1 MSRRHL
7 TPVEI
12 RPPVKVDAYRVEGK
26 VADILER
33 SADVPDVRKS
43 GRGDLGESEDVLVRQ
58 VTADTDLAPGDGERL
73 RARVRPFTSRNN
85 RDPSAALLSM
95 S

>member
-1 MSRRHL
+1 M
-7 TPVEI
+7 
-12 RPPVKVDAYRVEGK
+12 KVDAYRVEGK
-26 VADILER
+26 VADVLER
-33 SADVPDVRKS
+33 SAEVPDVRKPGS
-43 GRGDLGESEDVLVRQ
+43 GDLGESEDVLVGL

-73 RARVRPFTSRNN
+73 RAAVRPLTSMNN